1 MLKTKTSSDTDKRTW
16 IYSIFATM
24 DSFSF
29 IATLHFAFILTVNR
43 FVAMNFSKFNVFFES
58 VKFYFLIA
66 FVWLSVFALALT
78 EFCYCTKMFVVSN
91 LQWLANCTKKTPA
104 SGEIFLTFRYVW
116 TLALPILMFLM
127 YISIFYNIHRK
138 RKITT
143 DQPKTNATSKVHVGH
158 HAKTRINSGKYDR
171 SMLIQ
176 AAM

>member
-1 MLKTKTSSDTDKRTW
+1 MASK
-16 IYSIFATM
+16 
-24 DSFSF
+24 
-29 IATLHFAFILTVNR
+29 LH
-43 FVAMNFSKFNVFFES
+43 
-58 VKFYFLIA
+58 
-66 FVWLSVFALALT
+66 
-78 EFCYCTKMFVVSN
+78 
-91 LQWLANCTKKTPA
+91 KKTPA

-143 DQPKTNATSKVHVGH
+143 DQPKTNATSKVHAGH

-176 AAM
+176 AAMVCGAIEIQAICFYFLSPFAIKIAGEKQKFQLISSLTATLSSITPCCPPLIWFL